1 MRGFLKDRNLQ
12 KYRLYK
18 IQVVIMNQKN
28 NQNVS
33 VFKKFIPWLAM
44 IIAIATDQITKIIIM
59 NYNISQSIANGYDPF
74 SKFST
79 WLSRN
84 PVEIIGDW
92 LKVILVYNDAAIF
105 GMDFGLPDE
114 YQQLVLIIT
123 TIVAVGIIILFYN
136 WIRPDK
142 VFPRVLLGLIIGG
155 ALGNLIDRVFGNI
168 IYRGEWKLFFE
179 PGVVDWIDAGIPQ
192 GVFGLEQRMGWFIFN
207 MADSFITVSII
218 LLLIYI
224 IFTRDSDLFKHKDKN
239 AKEGIKVE
247 SASQDIETNTVDKNY
262 NNDENNNN
270 TNDDNS
276 ID

>member
-1 MRGFLKDRNLQ
+1 
-12 KYRLYK
+12 
-18 IQVVIMNQKN
+18 MNQNN

-33 VFKKFIPWLAM
+33 VFKKFIPWLSM
-44 IIAIATDQITKIIIM
+44 IFVILTDQITKIIVM
-59 NYNISQSIANGYDPF
+59 NYNTSQSIANGYDPY
-74 SKFST
+74 SEFST

-105 GMDFGLPDE
+105 GMDFGLPEE
-114 YQQLVLIIT
+114 YQQLILIIT

-136 WIRPDK
+136 WIKPNK

-155 ALGNLIDRVFGNI
+155 ALGNLIDRIFGNI

-179 PGVVDWIDAGIPQ
+179 PGVVDWIDAGIPK
-192 GVFGLEQRMGWFIFN
+192 GIFGLEQRMGWFIFN

-224 IFTRDSDLFKHKDKN
+224 IFTRDADLFKHKDK
-239 AKEGIKVE
+239 KSGSTEVE
-247 SASQDIETNTVDKNY
+247 STVQDSKTDTEFE
-262 NNDENNNN
+262 NNEDDENK
-270 TNDDNS
+270 DE
-276 ID
+276 